1 MGYCKSIKN
10 FKVLFDFADIYHIR
24 RLWRLDMEIIFHG
37 QQNWEKI
44 QESLNGIIKML
55 HDKYKINQL
64 REIHLSVT
72 LVDEQGFD
80 VELVDSE
87 THEVFRI
94 MEVYRNNEEYLRV
107 KPGHPLSLVVDNT
120 KNKPI

>member
-1 MGYCKSIKN
+1 
-10 FKVLFDFADIYHIR
+10 
-24 RLWRLDMEIIFHG
+24 MEIIFHG

-55 HDKYKINQL
+55 HDKYQINQL

-87 THEVFRI
+87 TQEVFRV
-94 MEVYRNNEEYLRV
+94 MEVYRNHEEYLRV
-107 KPGHPLSLVVDNT
+107 KPGQPLSLVVDNT
-120 KNKPI
+120 KKNPM